1 MEKKTRLKDGSEVLI
16 RELRQDD
23 LDRSFAFFSALPK
36 EDRAYL
42 RVDVTKRDVVARRIK
57 LVESGTVYRLVAV
70 IEEEIV
76 ADGALEPGVQ
86 EWNKHIAEIRLIV
99 AHPYQRKGLGMLMAR
114 ELFLLASKKKI
125 EEIIVEFMA
134 PQVGARKIF
143 ERLGFHEDAVLHDY
157 VRDIDGQKHD
167 LILMRCDLESIWQ
180 KLDDFIAGFDWQRT
194 R

>member
-1 MEKKTRLKDGSEVLI
+1 MEKKARLKDGSPIVI
-16 RELRQDD
+16 RELKQND

-57 LVESGTVYRLVAV
+57 LVDSGAVFRLVALS
-70 IEEEIV
+70 EDDIV
-76 ADGALEPGVQ
+76 ADGALELGAQ

-99 AHPYQRKGLGMLMAR
+99 AHTHQRKGLGMLIAR

-125 EEIIVEFMA
+125 EEIIVEFMG

-143 ERLGFHEDAVLHDY
+143 ERLGFHEDAVLRNY
-157 VRDIDGQKHD
+157 VRDIDRNKQD

-180 KLDDFIAGFDWQRT
+180 KLDDFIAGSDWQRT

>member
-1 MEKKTRLKDGSEVLI
+1 MEKKTRLKDGSQVTI
-16 RELRQDD
+16 RELRLDD

-42 RVDVTKRDVVARRIK
+42 RVDVTKRDIVARRIK
-57 LVESGTVYRLVAV
+57 LIESGSVFRLVAL
-70 IEEEIV
+70 IDDEIV
-76 ADGALEPGVQ
+76 ADGALELGIQ
-86 EWNKHIAEIRLIV
+86 EWNRHIAEIRLIV
-99 AHPYQRKGLGMLMAR
+99 AHPYQRLGLGMLMAR
-114 ELFLLASKKKI
+114 ELFILASGKKI
-125 EEIIVEFMA
+125 EEIMVEFMG

-143 ERLGFHEDAVLHDY
+143 ERLGFHEDAVLRNY
-157 VRDIDGQKHD
+157 VRDIDGNKQD